1 MSAKSALIFSLIISV
16 ILTVTIAII
25 IFNFGNPYLVLV
37 MGWTFLTYV
46 WICIILFCFCYVLS
60 IFLFEEEENDIRDN
74 AIICSLTIVLIAA
87 LIILPNINLT
97 QISFIIPQI
106 DINIWQVLGLVFIIS
121 VLLLVVLKLKAQD
134 NMAYTILF
142 NISLII
148 ILILGIWFSTQD
160 PSFHYWEEQEN
171 YWLIA
176 PLSSA
181 SFFPF
186 LFYFDQKMENKELIN
201 EMNLK
206 ASSVIALIIVIL
218 APIFLSLSAW
228 FFATFFYDSFLFEG
242 WAYTV
247 YMNLWIWIYT
257 SAAIGIVTLIMR
269 CFYSIHEYIFIILA
283 IILFAIGF
291 SISHLLNTL
300 IAFCVEFLVFG
311 SIIKI
316 IIEWALD

>member
-1 MSAKSALIFSLIISV
+1 
-16 ILTVTIAII
+16 
-25 IFNFGNPYLVLV
+25 
-37 MGWTFLTYV
+37 
-46 WICIILFCFCYVLS
+46 LS

-74 AIICSLTIVLIAA
+74 AIICSLTIVLMAA
-87 LIILPNINLT
+87 LIILPNIDLT
-97 QISFIIPQI
+97 QISFIIPQT
-106 DINIWQVLGLVFIIS
+106 DINIWQVLGFVFIIS

-160 PSFHYWEEQEN
+160 SLFHYWEEQEN

-186 LFYFDQKMENKELIN
+186 LFYFDQKKENKELIN

-257 SAAIGIVTLIMR
+257 SAAIGIVTVTTKFDKLGH
-269 CFYSIHEYIFIILA
+269 CP
-283 IILFAIGF
+283 
-291 SISHLLNTL
+291 
-300 IAFCVEFLVFG
+300 
-311 SIIKI
+311 
-316 IIEWALD
+316 D